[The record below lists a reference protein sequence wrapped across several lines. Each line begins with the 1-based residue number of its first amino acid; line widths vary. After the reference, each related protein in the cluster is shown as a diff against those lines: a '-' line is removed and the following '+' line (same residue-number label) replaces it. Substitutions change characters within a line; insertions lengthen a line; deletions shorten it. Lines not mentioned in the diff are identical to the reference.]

1 LNGRL
6 ALGRVDHAFA
16 PTRDKA
22 MSSDDHLDPE
32 QLAILTKV
40 LNDYCTEAGIPEG
53 HPAWEHFGRRL
64 KSLFQSGIHDPDE
77 LVSKMNTGYED
88 WLGEIGATGP
98 FIPPKLSSEDRLVG
112 DNRLP
117 GSDLRG
123 RPAVANRVRI

>member
-1 LNGRL
+1 
-6 ALGRVDHAFA
+6 
-16 PTRDKA
+16 
-22 MSSDDHLDPE
+22 MSSDDHLDSE
-32 QLAILTKV
+32 QLAMLTKV

>member
-1 LNGRL
+1 
-6 ALGRVDHAFA
+6 
-16 PTRDKA
+16 
-22 MSSDDHLDPE
+22 MSFDDHLDPE